1 MQNRSVV
8 AEQSFIPI
16 PIPVE
21 LALAAD
27 MFAGGLLR
35 MTAEKHKITIEL
47 IEAEEKDEETVENN
61 DFDKPSLFRDYEN
74 FVLLHDQYIEELK
87 KLPKTLASMGIV
99 RKAS

>member
-1 MQNRSVV
+1 MQYRAVV

-35 MTAEKHKITIEL
+35 MTAENHKITLEVYT
-47 IEAEEKDEETVENN
+47 AEEKDEETVENN
-61 DFDKPSLFRDYEN
+61 DFDCSGDCDNCLIYDMCTKREAD
-74 FVLLHDQYIEELK
+74 I
-87 KLPKTLASMGIV
+87 
-99 RKAS
+99 

>member
-35 MTAEKHKITIEL
+35 MTAAKHKITIEL
-47 IEAEEKDEETVENN
+47 IEAEEKDEETVEKN
-61 DFDKPSLFRDYEN
+61 DFDCSGDCDNCLNYDMCTKREAD
-74 FVLLHDQYIEELK
+74 I
-87 KLPKTLASMGIV
+87 
-99 RKAS
+99 